1 MEEISSSSKQR
12 ESQLEEGES
21 KNERQLRSTVASIS
35 YSRKATAVKVSDSIS
50 LETRVFRTDDFEGS
64 NITIVLVHQWSIL
77 GGSMMM
83 MTGMAGELAQRGYN
97 TVVFNMRGVGGS
109 SGTPTICG
117 CDETADV
124 EAVVKWEVRYI
135 VEKHKGHKIYLVA
148 SSAGAPIAGTVL
160 NRVDE
165 IEGYIGI
172 GYIFGI
178 AAAFLFGGH
187 YPGVLCSNK
196 RRLFINGSCDMF
208 TSVCEYL
215 CCWCMM
221 CGPRKTHTIPGVGHF
236 EMEGPSYDSYMV
248 DLIDKFV
255 SVASAACMP
264 SHSRYI

>member
-1 MEEISSSSKQR
+1 MLTTSVCNQ
-12 ESQLEEGES
+12 
-21 KNERQLRSTVASIS
+21 
-35 YSRKATAVKVSDSIS
+35 
-50 LETRVFRTDDFEGS
+50 
-64 NITIVLVHQWSIL
+64 
-77 GGSMMM
+77 
-83 MTGMAGELAQRGYN
+83 
-97 TVVFNMRGVGGS
+97 
-109 SGTPTICG
+109 
-117 CDETADV
+117 
-124 EAVVKWEVRYI
+124 VRYI

-172 GYIFGI
+172 GYIFGF

-255 SVASAACMP
+255 SDEDIPTGAYGCMWCLPTSCCSTCLLGVFTAIIIGILASLN
-264 SHSRYI
+264 YL